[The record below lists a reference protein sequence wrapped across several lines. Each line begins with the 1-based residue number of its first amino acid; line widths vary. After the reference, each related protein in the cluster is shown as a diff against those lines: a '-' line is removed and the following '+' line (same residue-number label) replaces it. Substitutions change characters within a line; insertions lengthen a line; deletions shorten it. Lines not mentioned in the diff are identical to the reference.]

1 MTETVP
7 NFRDLGGTPTADGA
21 IVRPGS
27 ILRSAMPAARDGAPD
42 GISWPPSVVIDLRS
56 LSESEPQHPLQGLG
70 SQVFKL
76 PLLAALKPGATPPSD
91 LPGLYRVMLDYA
103 DHNLVEIVRVAGD
116 HSGSTLIHCAA
127 GKDRT
132 GVAVALLLRL
142 VGVAREHVV
151 ADYLTSLEHAEAIGR
166 RLALLPGY
174 EDRKALPKSF
184 LAVPVEALEGV
195 LDVWDQHEGGTE
207 GWLRR
212 AGAAPGLTDKLRQNL
227 LVG

>member
-21 IVRPGS
+21 VVRQGS
-27 ILRSAMPAARDGAPD
+27 ILRSAMPAAQDRVPD
-42 GISWPPSVVIDLRS
+42 EISWPPSVVIDLRS
-56 LSESEPQHPLQGLG
+56 PFESEPRHPLQGLG
-70 SQVFKL
+70 SQVFNF
-76 PLLAALKPGATPPSD
+76 PLLAALEPGVTPPSD

-103 DHNLVEIVRVAGD
+103 DQNLVEIVRVAGS

-151 ADYLTSLEHAEAIGR
+151 ADYMTSLEHLEAIGR
-166 RLALLPGY
+166 RLAQIPGH
-174 EDRKALPKSF
+174 EDRKALPTSF
-184 LAVPVEALEGV
+184 LAVPVEAIEGV
-195 LDVWDQHEGGTE
+195 LDVWDQHVGGTE
-207 GWLRR
+207 GWLRG
-212 AGAAPGLTDKLRQNL
+212 AGAAPGLTDKLRQSIL
-227 LVG
+227 AD